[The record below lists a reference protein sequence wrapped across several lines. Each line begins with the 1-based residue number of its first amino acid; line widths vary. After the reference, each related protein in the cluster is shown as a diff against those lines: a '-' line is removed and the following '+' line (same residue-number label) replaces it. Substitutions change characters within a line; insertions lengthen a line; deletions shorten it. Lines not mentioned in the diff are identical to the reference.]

1 MFKNYIKIAW
11 RNLVKNR
18 VYSSINIL
26 GLAFGMAVAMLIGL
40 WLLDELSFNHYHT
53 NHRSLAQVM
62 GTLDFNGQRNTGPA
76 VAMPMGPELR
86 TRYGADFKEIS
97 LASWNVNYIISNGDK
112 KISDN
117 GMWVQ
122 PAFPS
127 MLSLRMVEGN
137 INALN
142 DQLSALISQ
151 STAKALFGDADPMS
165 KTIRINNKLDMKVT
179 GVYEDIPHNSTFTGT
194 NILMPW
200 AKYLTTERWLT
211 DAVQSWGEHSF
222 QLFVQLNPNVDAKTV
237 SDKIGKITEKY
248 TKDGHEVTLL
258 QPMDNWRLYSDFE
271 NGKIKGGRITYVW
284 LFGIIGVFVLLLACI
299 NFMNLSTARS
309 EKRAKEVGIRKA
321 IGSLRKQLVIQFL
334 SESVIMAVMAFALAL
349 VLVMLFLPYFNTMA
363 DKQMVIPYTNIWFWL
378 IAITFVTFTGFI
390 SGSYPAFYLSGFNAV
405 KVLKGTFRS
414 GRFSALP
421 RKMLVV
427 LQFTISV
434 ALIIGTVIVF
444 KQIQFAKNRPVGY
457 SRQGLITVMMNTPDL
472 FGHYDAIRN
481 DLIRTGTVENMAES
495 SSPTT
500 GVWANQIGFDWT
512 GKDPSVTPV
521 MGTIAV
527 THDFGK
533 TIGWQIVQ
541 GRDFSKAFTTDT
553 NAMLLNQSAVKLIG
567 FKNPVGQTVKL
578 NGKAYTVVGVT
589 ADMVMESPYVPAK
602 PTVFMMNYEW
612 ANVITVKIKPTVA
625 FPAALEKIGG
635 VFKHYN
641 PGSPFNYKFTDDEY
655 AQKFSDEERVG
666 KLASF
671 FAVLAIFISSLG
683 LFGLASFVA
692 EQRTKEIGVRKVLG
706 ASVANLWGML
716 SKEFVLLVLISCV
729 IATPLAWYYL
739 DGWLK
744 KYQYHTEISW
754 WVFLLSCAGAM
765 LITLMTVSAQAI
777 KAAIANPVKSL
788 RSE

>member
-1 MFKNYIKIAW
+1 MFKNFIKIAW
-11 RNLVKNR
+11 RNLIKNR

-40 WLLDELSFNHYHT
+40 WLMDELTYNHYHT
-53 NHRSLAQVM
+53 NYRDIAQVRA
-62 GTLDFNGQRNTGPA
+62 TLDFNGQVSTQDA
-76 VAMPMGPELR
+76 VAMPLAAELHNK
-86 TRYGADFKEIS
+86 YGSDFKSMS
-97 LASWNVNYIISNGDK
+97 LASWNVGYILANGDK
-112 KISDN
+112 KISSD

-122 PAFPS
+122 PVFPT
-127 MLSLRMVEGN
+127 MMSLHMVEGN

-151 STAKALFGDADPMS
+151 STAKALFGDADPMN
-165 KTIRINNKLDMKVT
+165 KTIRVNSKYDIKIA
-179 GVYEDIPHNSTFTGT
+179 GVYEDIPHNSTFNDTH
-194 NILMPW
+194 ILMSW
-200 AKYLTTERWLT
+200 NKYINTEKWLRDSQT
-211 DAVQSWGEHSF
+211 QWGNHSF
-222 QLFVQLNPNVDAKTV
+222 QLFVQMNPNVNMDAV
-237 SDKIGKITEKY
+237 SAKIQPIAGTHFKE
-248 TKDGHEVTLL
+248 GHERIMLHS
-258 QPMDNWRLYSDFE
+258 MDKWRLYSEFE
-271 NGKIKGGRITYVW
+271 NGKVKGGRITYVW
-284 LFGIIGVFVLLLACI
+284 LFGIIGAFVLLLACI

-321 IGSLRKQLVIQFL
+321 IGSVRKQLVIQFL
-334 SESVIMAVMAFALAL
+334 SESLIMAMMAFVLAL
-349 VLVMLFLPYFNTMA
+349 VLVLLFLPYFNLMA
-363 DKQMVIPYTNIWFWL
+363 DKQMQVPFANPWFWL
-378 IAITFVTFTGFI
+378 IAILFVTFTGVV

-405 KVLKGTFRS
+405 KVLKGTFRT

-421 RKMLVV
+421 RKILVV

-434 ALIIGTVIVF
+434 TLIIGTVIVF

-457 SRQGLITVMMNTPDL
+457 SRAGLITVMMNTPDL
-472 FGHYDAIRN
+472 LGHYDAIRN
-481 DLIRTGTVENMAES
+481 ELIRTGAVENMAES

-500 GVWANQIGFDWT
+500 GVWSNQIGFDWT

-521 MGTIAV
+521 LGTIAV
-527 THDFGK
+527 THDFGR
-533 TIGWQIVQ
+533 TIGWHIVQ
-541 GRDFSKAFTTDT
+541 GRDFSKAFSTDT
-553 NAMLLNQSAVKLIG
+553 NAMLLNQSALKLIG

-578 NGKAYTVVGVT
+578 NGKAYTVVGVI
-589 ADMVMESPYVPAK
+589 ADMIMDSPYIPVT
-602 PTVFMMNYEW
+602 PTVFMMNYDW
-612 ANVITVKIKPTVA
+612 ANVITIKIKPTVA
-625 FPAALEKIGG
+625 FPAALDKIGG
-635 VFKHYN
+635 VFKRYN
-641 PGSPFNYKFTDDEY
+641 PGSPFSYKFTDDDY

-716 SKEFVLLVLISCV
+716 SKEFVLLVLISCI

-739 DGWLK
+739 SGWLK

-754 WVFLLSCAGAM
+754 WVFILSCAGAM